1 MSVKPITRVKRLT
14 RVTCAAGLLLTDLA
28 PTGATQALEP
38 PDDLSPDLVP
48 VGSDQH
54 PKTLSHQANEITP
67 PTAAPEK
74 VTVVETIA
82 PAPPSNLDPQVN
94 PRSVSLAPP
103 PVAPPERFESQPIT
117 TPPVESRSQT
127 IVVPQ
132 SAALGAAIAVP
143 MKPVAATMPSASQ
156 ASRPEP
162 LPSIAPET
170 VAPTADRMAP
180 NLKIATVERHQTKA
194 LDQPVAV
201 KSSLPAA
208 TVPVSTPGA
217 IQMAAST
224 AIAQAPA
231 PTLPPTPAPISPKV
245 GGIFTSGPG
254 VGYTSSFSGIKAFV
268 PIAQRPGQNITFAEG
283 QAFVDTGNGNPS
295 TNLVIG
301 HRFVDPKSDRVYGGY
316 LAYDHRNTGNG
327 SFNQLGLGV
336 EALGKTW
343 DARING
349 YLPIGNTRQLVAENT
364 TTSSTL
370 GTPFFQS
377 NFLAA
382 NRTIQQQ
389 IHRQFEAA
397 AAGVDAEAGG
407 KIAALGQGGELR
419 GYGGLYYFGAPGGD
433 GTVGVRGRLEARPN
447 ENLQLGV
454 TLSRDNNYGTTVALS
469 VGVLFPTNRSTVNR
483 DRPQEPL
490 LARLGD
496 PVGRNANIVL
506 DRQTE
511 TQRITTQAVALLNN
525 PATGRPWQFRHAIPG
540 VGTGDGTFENPTG
553 NLAAALAVAQ
563 PDDIVYVQPGTNP
576 GIPAFTI
583 PDGVQ
588 VLSTGPVQRIDT
600 VQLGN
605 IALPLSGAGVLPTV
619 QDTVTMGNNTTL
631 SGFAISSGRGSGIL
645 GNNISRVTIR
655 DNAIA
660 NTGLD
665 GILLNNVQGPVTLT
679 DNTIQQARGA
689 GILVNNTLGQVDLLV
704 ARNQITNNGVAL
716 GEDGVSV
723 ELRNNATGNV
733 TIINNA
739 IANNGTP
746 TGPGSGVNLQLFNAA
761 TGNFNVAGNA
771 ITGNQENGVNIT
783 LESASQG
790 MFNVARNTLSN
801 NQQSGASIGLS
812 DNARVQSTFDGNT
825 ISSNQL
831 FGVLAIGNNQSN
843 STINITNNAIGS
855 NQTDGVFASTSD
867 QARMNVNLLNNTIL
881 NNARDGF
888 TTAAIDTSQLRF
900 RAEGNTIATN
910 GISGVQVLNSPTA
923 TVQGALRGNTVTG
936 NLGGDVIGLADT
948 GSTVCLQAQNNVIG
962 SLTLDDLSLLGQI
975 QVEDGANLATN
986 NSITTLNLL
995 NWSGTSV
1002 SPGTCGF

>member
-1 MSVKPITRVKRLT
+1 MAVKQITRITYTAGFLIAELT
-14 RVTCAAGLLLTDLA
+14 
-28 PTGATQALEP
+28 PTGAAQPLEP
-38 PDDLSPDLVP
+38 PNQLSPDSIP
-48 VGSDQH
+48 IGSDQH
-54 PKTLSHQANEITP
+54 PKSLAYEASDFNSPAAPPERVTAVETEPIAPP
-67 PTAAPEK
+67 PTPEP
-74 VTVVETIA
+74 V
-82 PAPPSNLDPQVN
+82 L
-94 PRSVSLAPP
+94 RSGSLAPP
-103 PVAPPERFESQPIT
+103 PVAPPERFSPQPVT
-117 TPPVESRSQT
+117 ATQVESRSPM
-127 IVVPQ
+127 IAAPLPA
-132 SAALGAAIAVP
+132 AALGTAIAVP
-143 MKPVAATMPSASQ
+143 ANPVAGTVPL
-156 ASRPEP
+156 ASRPATEP
-162 LPSIAPET
+162 
-170 VAPTADRMAP
+170 VPTATPTPTPTPTARAE
-180 NLKIATVERHQTKA
+180 T
-194 LDQPVAV
+194 
-201 KSSLPAA
+201 
-208 TVPVSTPGA
+208 STE
-217 IQMAAST
+217 
-224 AIAQAPA
+224 IAQAPA
-231 PTLPPTPAPISPKV
+231 PTPQPSSPAPISPKV

-268 PIAQRPGQNITFAEG
+268 PIAQRPGQTITFAEG
-283 QAFVDTGNGNPS
+283 QAFVDTDNGNPS

-316 LAYDHRNTGNG
+316 VAYDHRNTGRG

-336 EALGKTW
+336 ETLGKTW

-349 YLPIGNTRQLVAENT
+349 YLPIGNTRQLVAENST
-364 TTSSTL
+364 TTTTV

-377 NFLAA
+377 NFLATT
-382 NRTIQQQ
+382 RTIQQQ

-419 GYGGLYYFGAPGGD
+419 GYGGLYYFGAPGGE

-454 TLSRDNNYGTTVALS
+454 SLSSDNNYGTTVALS

-483 DRPQEPL
+483 DRPQTPL

-496 PVGRNANIVL
+496 PVTRNANIVL

-511 TQRITTQAVALLNN
+511 TRRTTTQEVALLNN

-553 NLAAALAVAQ
+553 TVAAALAVAQ

-583 PDGVQ
+583 PNGVQ

-631 SGFAISSGRGSGIL
+631 SGFAISSGRGPGIL
-645 GNNISRVTIR
+645 GNNLSQVTIR

-665 GILLNNVQGPVTLT
+665 GIRLNNVQGPVTIT

-689 GILVNNTLGQVDLLV
+689 GILLNNNQGQVDLLV
-704 ARNQITNNGVAL
+704 ARNQINNNGVAL

-733 TIINNA
+733 TISNNA

-761 TGNFNVAGNA
+761 NGTFNVADNT
-771 ITGNQENGVNIT
+771 ITSNQENGVNIT
-783 LESASQG
+783 LEATAQG
-790 MFNVARNTLSN
+790 TFNVARNTLSN
-801 NQQSGASIGLS
+801 NQQNGASIVLS
-812 DNARVQSTFDGNT
+812 DNAQAQITLDGNT

-831 FGVLAIGNNQSN
+831 SGVFANGNNQSN

-855 NQTDGVFASTSD
+855 NQTDGVFAATSD
-867 QARMNVNLLNNTIL
+867 QARMNVNVLNNTIL

-900 RAEGNTIATN
+900 RAEGNTIAN
-910 GISGVQVLNSPTA
+910 NAISGVQVLSLPTA
-923 TVQGALRGNTVTG
+923 SVQGALRGNTVTG

-948 GSTVCLQAQNNVIG
+948 GSTACLQAQNNVIG

-975 QVEDGANLATN
+975 QVENGANLATN

-1002 SPGTCGF
+1002 PPGTCGF